1 MMRPPRA
8 GGGPSY
14 SIAIPLGALCVAL
27 FCAPAY
33 FVTRGGAVA
42 GDRQRESLED
52 ILKINV
58 NTVQRGADGGTE
70 K

>member
-1 MMRPPRA
+1 MPPSRA
-8 GGGPSY
+8 GGKTY

-33 FVTRGGAVA
+33 FVTRGATVA
-42 GDRQRESLED
+42 GDRQKESPED

-58 NTVQRGADGGTE
+58 NAVQRGADGGS
-70 K
+70 KQ